1 MTVETRPHGMG
12 ESAVIYRLCSLFKE
26 HPELHYHSILVHE
39 TGRIEISVD
48 GGTGIVHDWCRALP
62 NRRETAG
69 LAKTA
74 YGSTQAV
81 VLTEDTIT
89 VTIKPPFCGGL
100 A

>member
-1 MTVETRPHGMG
+1 MATAPHGMG
-12 ESAVIYRLCSLFKE
+12 ETAIVTKLCRLFSD
-26 HPELHYHSILVHE
+26 HPELHFHKIEVHE

-48 GGTGIVHDWCRALP
+48 GGTGVLHDWCRALP
-62 NRRETAG
+62 ERRETSG

-81 VLTEDTIT
+81 VLTQDVLT
-89 VTIKPPFCGGL
+89 VTIKPPFTGGL